1 MCKLLWTGVPKS
13 FSSQLNCFHSEVC
26 MNANHYN
33 YQDYSTGLFLKKRQN
48 YVIKFKTSF
57 QSHISFTSGLFVN
70 KYCMALLL
78 VSLKYPLLKK
88 TISCT
93 VNDKVFCT
101 QIIDVNWVLLFS
113 HREHKYP
120 LWINS
125 ILIVNVLLILKSKDF
140 LIIEFSSGVTLI
152 TWDVIVSIQ

>member
-48 YVIKFKTSF
+48 HVIKFKTSF
-57 QSHISFTSGLFVN
+57 QSHISFTSGHFVN
-70 KYCMALLL
+70 KCCVALLL

-88 TISCT
+88 NFKPLPVQKMIRF
-93 VNDKVFCT
+93 FCT

-125 ILIVNVLLILKSKDF
+125 ILIVTRSTDF
-140 LIIEFSSGVTLI
+140 KIKGFFNNWV
-152 TWDVIVSIQ
+152 